1 MEYIKKGVEMKVLKR
16 SEIDDKYKWAVS
28 DIFESDEAFYA
39 EFERAAKFVG
49 AVSAYKGKLGDK
61 KILLKCLK
69 EEDEISYRMNL
80 LGLYAHMKK
89 DEDTKNNLY
98 GEMFDRFIALS
109 VRISADSSFVT
120 PELSS
125 FGAEYLEELI
135 KDADFSD
142 YDYTLSEILRNK
154 AHILSEKEEK
164 LLTEMYSFSSKFK
177 ETFNMFD
184 NVDVAFD
191 KVGTKDGLV
200 DMTHGLY
207 GVLLQSEDRTVR
219 KRAYRSMFSAFKRN
233 INTVAANY
241 SGNVMKNVF
250 VSRARN
256 YESALDRA
264 LSGENVDPSVY
275 DNLLKSVEKTL
286 PALHSYVALRKKALK
301 LKKITFY
308 DLHVPIAAD
317 ADVKLEYEDAYA
329 LVKKALAPLGEE
341 YIGLLDEAYKGGWID
356 VQENQNKKS
365 GAYSTDAYGVHPY
378 VLLNYQ
384 KTAHDVFTIAHEM
397 GHALHSY
404 YSNKNQP
411 YAKAGYEIFVAEVA
425 STVNEVLLLEYLIK
439 NADAE
444 AKKYFLSYYLDMF
457 RTTLFRQAM
466 FAEFERF
473 AHWLGERDEPI
484 NAVSLCGGYEKLNR
498 KYYGEDIEHDDL
510 IPCEWA
516 RIPHFYNAFYVYKY
530 STGITSAV
538 SIADSIL
545 KDGEKAVA
553 EYKKFL
559 SAGWSMP
566 PTEILK
572 LAGVDLTKKEP
583 FEKAA
588 GVFER
593 TLKELRDI
601 I

>member
-1 MEYIKKGVEMKVLKR
+1 MKVLKR
-16 SEIDDKYKWAVS
+16 SEIDDGYKWAVS
-28 DIFESDEAFYA
+28 DIFKSDEAFYA
-39 EFERAAKFVG
+39 KFEETAGKVNDI
-49 AVSAYKGKLGDK
+49 SAFKGKLGDRDV
-61 KILLKCLK
+61 LLKCLK
-69 EEDEISYRMNL
+69 KEDEISRQMNL

-109 VRISADSSFVT
+109 IKISADSSFVT
-120 PELSS
+120 PELSA
-125 FGAEYLEELI
+125 FGEEYLKGLI
-135 KDADFSD
+135 GDADFSD
-142 YDYTLSEILRNK
+142 YNYMLSEILRNK

-184 NVDVAFD
+184 NVDIAFD
-191 KVGTKDGLV
+191 RVDTKDGLV

-207 GVLLQSEDRTVR
+207 GVLLQSGDRTVR
-219 KRAYRSMFSAFKRN
+219 RRAYRSMFSAFKRS

-241 SGNVMKNVF
+241 SGNVMKNVL

-256 YESALDRA
+256 YKSALDRA
-264 LSGENVDPSVY
+264 LSGENVDVSVY
-275 DNLLKSVEKTL
+275 DNLLEAVEKSL
-286 PALHSYVALRKKALK
+286 PMLHSYVALRKKALK
-301 LKKITFY
+301 LGKITFY
-308 DLHVPIAAD
+308 DLHVPLVGD
-317 ADVKLEYEDAYA
+317 ADIKLEYEDAYA
-329 LVKKALAPLGEE
+329 LVKKALVPMGEE
-341 YIGLLDEAYKGGWID
+341 YIGLLDEAYKSGWID
-356 VQENQNKKS
+356 VHENKNKKS

-384 KTAHDVFTIAHEM
+384 KTTHDVFTIAHEM

-473 AHWLGERDEPI
+473 AHGLGENGEPI
-484 NAVSLCGGYEKLNR
+484 NAVSLCGGYEKLCG
-498 KYYGEDIEHDDL
+498 KYYGKDMEYDEL
-510 IPCEWA
+510 ISCEWA

-530 STGITSAV
+530 STGLTSAV
-538 SIADSIL
+538 SIAEAIL
-545 KDGEKAVA
+545 KNGESAVI

-559 SAGWSMP
+559 SAGGSMP
-566 PTEILK
+566 PVEILK
-572 LAGVDLTKKEP
+572 LAGVDLTGKEP
-583 FEKAA
+583 FEKAT
-588 GVFER
+588 GVFGR
-593 TLKELRDI
+593 VLKELEECLF
-601 I
+601 